1 MKIYCQ
7 FLKLSTGYIEGS
19 IPPRFEDW
27 NKKPIEVVGSD
38 GVMYLDGRMKV
49 STLFP
54 ICYNEMLNRGFI
66 GFKIVRASSFSEN
79 GRLITNYIIPKTI
92 Q

>member
-7 FLKLSTGYIEGS
+7 FLKLSTGYVEGS

-27 NKKPIEVVGSD
+27 RRCPIEAVGSN
-38 GVMYLDGRMKV
+38 GVMYLDARKSIGNLRND
-49 STLFP
+49 
-54 ICYNEMLNRGFI
+54 CYKEMINRGFI
-66 GFKIVRASSFSEN
+66 GYKIVRASSFSDE
-79 GRLITNYIIPKTI
+79 GILVTNYIIPKTI